1 MTNNILNKVVKTTLI
16 STLASTFLL
25 GADVPNIGDVE
36 KQIKTP
42 NIKKEQTPLVDLG
55 GVKEYK
61 APMIDSGKTLLIN
74 DFKITGNDHIKTAVL
89 EQFFIDS
96 KGKNLTFN
104 ELQTI
109 ASAITKYY
117 RENGYFVARAYIPA
131 QNVLKNNN
139 VLEIA
144 VIEGNYGEFKLD
156 NKSLVK
162 NFIVQGMLDNA
173 KQRDNVISTNTLE
186 RAMLIINDTPGVV
199 VSAADV
205 MPGTNV
211 GTSDFAISTQ
221 ASKKYDGYLV
231 TDNTGS
237 RYTGKYRAMVGLNI
251 NSPFN
256 IGDKIALSGLVS
268 NGHNLKNGRIG
279 YSLPLA
285 SNGLR
290 GEIAYSKTDYS
301 LTDSYK
307 ELDAVGNS
315 NTVEAILTYP
325 YIRTRT
331 ENLNTTLSL
340 AKKVSEDIVNSTNTT
355 TKKDTKSLTLGLD
368 YTKNYLAFTKNTNS
382 SVNINLTYGNLK
394 DQSTDIINGNYSKVN
409 IDLNHNIA
417 LTNTISLESSL
428 KTQYA
433 LGNKNLTG
441 GEDFS
446 IGGESG
452 VKLYPSGELSA
463 ENGYIFTIEAKYQL
477 PVYKNI
483 SNTIGVFYDRGR
495 AWMTNSEDDT
505 TFKAKSLQDMGI
517 GLYSSYDKYFSKV
530 QIAWNTNSDK
540 VTSEPN
546 RNSRILFQG
555 GMSF

>member
-74 DFKITGNDHIKTAVL
+74 DFKITGNDHIKTSVL

-96 KGKNLTFN
+96 KSKSLNFN

-117 RENGYFVARAYIPA
+117 RKNGYFVARAYIPA

-144 VIEGNYGEFKLD
+144 VIEGTYGEFKLD

-162 NFIVQGMLDNA
+162 NSIVQGMLDNA
-173 KQRDNVISTNTLE
+173 KTRDNVISTNTLE
-186 RAMLIINDTPGVV
+186 RSMLIINDTPGVV

-237 RYTGKYRAMVGLNI
+237 RYTGKYRAMAGLNI
-251 NSPFN
+251 NSPFD

-268 NGHNLKNGRIG
+268 NGHNLKNARVA

-307 ELDAVGNS
+307 DLNYSGAS
-315 NTVEAILTYP
+315 NTVEATLTYP
-325 YIRTRT
+325 IIRTRT
-331 ENLNTTLSL
+331 ENLNSSL
-340 AKKVSEDIVNSTNTT
+340 IVAKKDL
-355 TKKDTKSLTLGLD
+355 KDKQDTVAQPSKNTKSLTLGLD
-368 YTKNYLAFTKNTNS
+368 YTKDYLAFNKNTNS
-382 SVNINLTYGNLK
+382 GVNINLTYGNLK
-394 DQSTDIINGNYSKVN
+394 DQSTDIINGNYSKLN

-417 LTNTISLESSL
+417 FTNTISLESSL
-428 KTQYA
+428 NTQYA

-477 PVYKNI
+477 PVYKNV
-483 SNTIGVFYDRGR
+483 SNTIGVFYDRGK

-505 TFKAKSLQDMGI
+505 TFESKSLQDMGI

-555 GMSF
+555 GISF